1 MTNQNNP
8 DDGTARKPVFAK
20 LTPAM
25 TKEKKVQNLRRA
37 LEKGGFTIHP
47 SKKPGGKGGGAS

>member
-37 LEKGGFTIHP
+37 LEKSGFTIHP
-47 SKKPGGKGGGAS
+47 SIKSASRGVAS